1 MISVWSLFVAVF
13 ISQFPTCF
21 AESIHVKPF
30 NINRVC
36 PSCSKSRQPV
46 PVIFANLRY
55 MQIKNNFTYSSP
67 IYWLFQL
74 CCVNHNLHQF
84 FDDEILTKCWFR
96 SSTWWNTWYILVF
109 ITSNPWR
116 KAIISGG
123 FLMLRKAP
131 FSARRSRTNLAM
143 FGKTRLVSRSENC
156 QWLDFPHLFQ
166 FTIGETIH
174 GAVSIFLKYG
184 KMFLFDSKPGFL
196 MFPVVQFSSLTNQ
209 TIFRCPQRWHWEIPN
224 DHYDHFSGG

>member
-21 AESIHVKPF
+21 AESIHIKPF

-84 FDDEILTKCWFR
+84 FDDEILTKCWLNMVKHLVYFGIYHVKTHVVR
-96 SSTWWNTWYILVF
+96 PSFLAEKCSERPRFPRGEAEPTWRCL
-109 ITSNPWR
+109 
-116 KAIISGG
+116 
-123 FLMLRKAP
+123 
-131 FSARRSRTNLAM
+131 
-143 FGKTRLVSRSENC
+143 GK
-156 QWLDFPHLFQ
+156 PA
-166 FTIGETIH
+166 G
-174 GAVSIFLKYG
+174 
-184 KMFLFDSKPGFL
+184 
-196 MFPVVQFSSLTNQ
+196 FPVRKIVNGLTFHIYFSL
-209 TIFRCPQRWHWEIPN
+209 P
-224 DHYDHFSGG
+224 